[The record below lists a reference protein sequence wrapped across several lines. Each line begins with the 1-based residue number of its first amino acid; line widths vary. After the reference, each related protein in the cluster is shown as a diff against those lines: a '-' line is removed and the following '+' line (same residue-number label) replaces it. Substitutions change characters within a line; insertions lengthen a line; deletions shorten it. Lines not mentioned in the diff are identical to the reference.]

1 MISNP
6 VGIAKSLIVVIISLL
21 FLAEFRAVRGN
32 EPGPGLRTVAPGTPA
47 ARLCGRKRQSSG
59 KMDDGAPR
67 SRQLR
72 VQSFVGVA
80 ASSFACAHPP
90 ESHLPEQQSFIGDAF
105 LRVNHFLQ
113 HSEHSSF
120 ATAVIGRRSVIL

>member
-1 MISNP
+1 MT
-6 VGIAKSLIVVIISLL
+6 KSFLNVVISLF

-47 ARLCGRKRQSSG
+47 ARLRGRKRQSSG
-59 KMDDGAPR
+59 KMDDGVAR

-72 VQSFVGVA
+72 VLSFVGVA
-80 ASSFACAHPP
+80 ASSFACSHPP

-105 LRVNHFLQ
+105 
-113 HSEHSSF
+113 SSC
-120 ATAVIGRRSVIL
+120 